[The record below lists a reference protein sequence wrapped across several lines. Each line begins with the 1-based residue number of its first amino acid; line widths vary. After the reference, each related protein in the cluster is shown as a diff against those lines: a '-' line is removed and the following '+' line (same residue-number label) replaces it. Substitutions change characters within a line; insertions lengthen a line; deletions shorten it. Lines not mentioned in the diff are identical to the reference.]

1 MHSAGV
7 PRHPAVAYLFL
18 VRLLI
23 RPAMK
28 LACVVVFLLWLV
40 GCVLHADSCG
50 SFRDARGC
58 TSVDVAPLPGFV
70 DVCSRDFQLCVML
83 TQGFPPSVQTIGYFV
98 PVEEWERY
106 QTGQHKG
113 FSRYL
118 IAQKA
123 RTLSAEDFAGFKRYV
138 HSQNGNIPDHTKLA
152 SLLESHG
159 QVSLGIVDETSDSI
173 SIGTLARLTSQLLNV
188 MCKPLRSILPF
199 KSKASRC
206 LVRVRQRKGR
216 ERYG

>member
-1 MHSAGV
+1 
-7 PRHPAVAYLFL
+7 
-18 VRLLI
+18 
-23 RPAMK
+23 MK
-28 LACVVVFLLWLV
+28 PACVVVFLLCLV

-50 SFRDARGC
+50 SFRDARAR
-58 TSVDVAPLPGFV
+58 TSIDVAPLPGFV
-70 DVCSRDFQLCVML
+70 DVCSRDFRLCVML

-98 PVEEWERY
+98 PVEEWGRY

-113 FSRYL
+113 FGRYL

-123 RTLSAEDFAGFKRYV
+123 RTLSAEDFAEFKRYV

-173 SIGTLARLTSQLLNV
+173 SIGTVAKLTEPALKRDVQTAAINIALQIKGESLSLYVYDSAKDANDTGRVKELAKRWVQCIRKQN
-188 MCKPLRSILPF
+188 F
-199 KSKASRC
+199 K
-206 LVRVRQRKGR
+206 
-216 ERYG
+216 

>member
-1 MHSAGV
+1 MQ
-7 PRHPAVAYLFL
+7 R
-18 VRLLI
+18 
-23 RPAMK
+23 AMK
-28 LACVVVFLLWLV
+28 IACVVVFLLCLV
-40 GCVLHADSCG
+40 GSVLHADSCG
-50 SFRDARGC
+50 SFRDARGRS
-58 TSVDVAPLPGFV
+58 SVDVAPLPGFV

-173 SIGTLARLTSQLLNV
+173 SIGTVAKLTEPALKRDLQTAAINIALQIKGESLSLYAYDSAKDANDTDRVKELAKHWVQCIRKQN
-188 MCKPLRSILPF
+188 
-199 KSKASRC
+199 SK
-206 LVRVRQRKGR
+206 
-216 ERYG
+216 